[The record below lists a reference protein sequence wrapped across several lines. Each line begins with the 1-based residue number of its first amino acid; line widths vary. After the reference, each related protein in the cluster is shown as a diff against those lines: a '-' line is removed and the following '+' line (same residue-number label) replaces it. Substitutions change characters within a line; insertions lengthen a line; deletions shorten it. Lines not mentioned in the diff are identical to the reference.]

1 MQIRADDVHYTYPG
15 GVKALDEVSLT
26 IQPGEKVA
34 LVGENGSGK
43 TTLARNLSGL
53 LRPQVGRVWIGE
65 WCTQDHSPAQI
76 ARRVGYVF
84 QNPDEQLF
92 HRRVWD
98 EVAFGP
104 KNLGFPAEQIPIMV
118 ENALELLNLN
128 PAAQLNPR
136 DLGYS
141 TRKQV
146 ALSSVLAMQTPVLI
160 FDEPT
165 ASLDWNE
172 QNRLRSVI
180 HTLHQEGKTILTI
193 SHDMDFIAENF
204 DRVVL
209 MWQGKIVLD
218 APAKEFFGNEAI
230 WGRYGLIKPQIVRL
244 GEHLQYSQMPLNIEQ
259 FLAHFEDRIHSSPR
273 S

>member
-1 MQIRADDVHYTYPG
+1 MELRAEDVHFTYPG
-15 GVKALDEVSLT
+15 GIKALNGVSLT
-26 IQPGEKVA
+26 IQPGEKIA

-43 TTLARNLSGL
+43 TTLARNLTGL
-53 LRPQVGRVWIGE
+53 LRPQVGSVWVGD
-65 WCTQDHSPAQI
+65 WCTNDHSPAQI

-104 KNLGFPAEQIPIMV
+104 RNLGYPAEQIPIMV
-118 ENALELLNLN
+118 EKALKMLELDH
-128 PAAQLNPR
+128 AAQVNPR
-136 DLGYS
+136 DLGFS
-141 TRKQV
+141 IRKRV
-146 ALSSVLAMQTPVLI
+146 ALSSVLAMQTPVVI

-165 ASLDWNE
+165 ASMDAVE
-172 QNRLRSVI
+172 QNRLGTVI
-180 HTLHQEGKTILTI
+180 HTLHQQGKTILTI

-209 MWQGKIVLD
+209 MWQGNVVLD
-218 APAKEFFGNEAI
+218 APAADFFGKGAI
-230 WGRYGLIKPQIVRL
+230 LDRYGLIKPQIVRL
-244 GEHLQYSQMPLNIEQ
+244 SEHLKYSQIPLNIEQ
-259 FLAHFEDRIHSSPR
+259 FLANLEHWIHSSSR